1 MNTGQSSSDWRDKH
15 GQTSKEPSSSHLATG
30 LGQSFRE
37 QEEEDY
43 DDEQDAA
50 VFEKTTI
57 PPENYNRAADE
68 PAQYYDEEG
77 GSSRHPSQYGQEVAQ
92 K

>member
-1 MNTGQSSSDWRDKH
+1 MNTGQSSSDWRDKN
-15 GQTSKEPSSSHLATG
+15 GQTSKAPSSSHLATG

-43 DDEQDAA
+43 DDENDAG

-57 PPENYNRAADE
+57 PPENYNRENGGDSQNQN
-68 PAQYYDEEG
+68 QYYDEEA
-77 GSSRHPSQYGQEVAQ
+77 SSRHPS
-92 K
+92 